1 MTLKI
6 AGRSSRYRCV
16 SRTLDHVRRVF
27 SLVLGA
33 THRFRFL
40 FSFNFRAV
48 DDFNGFCALGG
59 YFNREMRSTLS
70 KDPWRKV
77 LFKQV

>member
-1 MTLKI
+1 MILKI

-16 SRTLDHVRRVF
+16 SRTLDHVRRDF

-40 FSFNFRAV
+40 LSFNFRAV
-48 DDFNGFCALGG
+48 DDINGCCTLGV
-59 YFNREMRSTLS
+59 YFNCEMRSTLS
-70 KDPWRKV
+70 KDAWRKV
-77 LFKQV
+77 LFEVV